1 MDVSRWLVFY
11 AENGR
16 IEDEVPFGRIRP
28 SVLNRGLDGT
38 GIAICPK
45 GLRRVLCSRP
55 YSRRAGPGENV
66 SVPLLPESAQA
77 VTCPLCWLKF
87 DVGDAMS
94 IAVHESLRGDPV
106 LGPDEM
112 LRFLPTSFNE
122 DGVPLDPA
130 GMPGARHRVSA
141 LPQASAAR
149 ATLNSTARYSPSW
162 APRARGSPII

>member
-1 MDVSRWLVFY
+1 MFY

-45 GLRRVLCSRP
+45 GFETGFMFSSVFKTGG
-55 YSRRAGPGENV
+55 AGENV

-130 GMPGARHRVSA
+130 GMPAPDIACPHCRRR
-141 LPQASAAR
+141 LPPG
-149 ATLNSTARYSPSW
+149 LP
-162 APRARGSPII
+162 